1 MEELLPALPH
11 DRRRGKAQRRDCQ
24 FWGIR
29 TPLSASWVVDGNRR
43 RRGRVIEIISVVLQ
57 FNDLWLRRGWSQ
69 RNVRRFT
76 RIFGKLSGG
85 NVGPRSTTSAI
96 LFLRSSKRQ
105 HARRNL
111 ARAAHGLENSNFT

>member
-85 NVGPRSTTSAI
+85 NVGATIYNLRDLIPEVVETSTCTSKSRTRS
-96 LFLRSSKRQ
+96 
-105 HARRNL
+105 ARI
-111 ARAAHGLENSNFT
+111 GK